1 MKIGGLQKL
10 TLLDYPGKTACT
22 VFLPG
27 CNFRCPFCH
36 NASLVVPEK
45 LDEGIEEEELFRFLK
60 KRQGLLEGVC
70 ITGGEPL
77 LREEI
82 YPLLETIKD
91 CGYQVKLDTNGSFPE
106 RLKKA
111 VEAGLVDYVAMD
123 LKNSP
128 AHYKKTIGLETSKA
142 AANTEEIDQSVQYLL
157 KGKVDYEFRTTV
169 VKGLHTVKDMEE
181 MSNWI
186 AGAKRYY
193 IQNFVDSGD
202 LVGSGEWMES
212 FSKKELSE
220 LLNAVKSKSPIVGY
234 VVNE

>member
-22 VFLPG
+22 VFLSG

-82 YPLLETIKD
+82 YPLLVKIKD

-106 RLKKA
+106 RLKKT

-128 AHYKKTIGLETSKA
+128 SHYKKTIGFETSKA
-142 AANTEEIDQSVQYLL
+142 AANTAEIAQSVQYLL

-181 MSNWI
+181 IGNWI

-202 LVGSGEWMES
+202 LVGSGEWMEP
-212 FSKKELSE
+212 FSKKELSK
-220 LLNAVKSKSPIVGY
+220 LLNAVKSKVPNSWIRG
-234 VVNE
+234 E

>member
-106 RLKKA
+106 RVKKA

-128 AHYKKTIGLETSKA
+128 AHYKKTIGFETSKA
-142 AANTEEIDQSVQYLL
+142 AANTAEIAQSVQYLL

-181 MSNWI
+181 IGNWI

-202 LVGSGEWMES
+202 LVGSGEWMEP
-212 FSKKELSE
+212 FSKKELSK
-220 LLNAVKSKSPIVGY
+220 LLNAVRSKVPNSWIRG
-234 VVNE
+234 E